1 MNFLVS
7 NIGDRD
13 HQRIFSDIAAGAF
26 FDLSPKQHGW
36 SDYLQVRLNDVVY
49 VVNKERR
56 VEHGFRVLGIV
67 DGVDLEADDVWGEK
81 VRSVTG
87 GNLRVL
93 FGEPVE
99 YVGMDYSEFVTNNGI
114 ASPKLNPNTGKMY
127 PGFNCVKFPQDIA
140 SR

>member
-1 MNFLVS
+1 MKYLVS
-7 NIGDRD
+7 NIGDRR
-13 HQRIFSDIAAGAF
+13 HQNIFSGIATGAF

-36 SDYLQVRLNDVVY
+36 NDYCQIGLNDVVY
-49 VVNKERR
+49 VISKERR

-93 FGEPVE
+93 FGERVE
-99 YVGMDYSEFVTNNGI
+99 DVGMDYSDFVRSNGI
-114 ASPKLNPNTGKMY
+114 GSTKLNPVTGKMY
-127 PGFNCVKFPQDIA
+127 PGFNCVKFPEA
-140 SR
+140 